1 MNQTTANVHPSSG
14 ARSRRGFTLVEI
26 LTVIAIISILM
37 AAGAIGI
44 DNLNAGKGVTSAVA
58 TCESLFE
65 EARTIAVSKRCNTR
79 ILIAHELTNGSPEDN
94 LRKIFIVHEEIDPV
108 TGNPVFPTSWI
119 VAGRAYILPK
129 GVYFSKNFS
138 KPDVSSA
145 DRFMGLPG
153 AKRDFQGSHIFYEFN
168 AEGIATIPGASFVLG
183 SGIRPKNQD
192 PITTKR
198 AARDFAGFV
207 IWRNGR
213 TSTYRTPQQIPNLP
227 TGDQPFNF

>member
-1 MNQTTANVHPSSG
+1 MNQITANARPSSR

-65 EARTIAVSKRCNTR
+65 EARTMAVSKRCKAR
-79 ILIAHELTNGSPEDN
+79 
-94 LRKIFIVHEEIDPV
+94 VMIDI
-108 TGNPVFPTSWI
+108 N
-119 VAGRAYILPK
+119 
-129 GVYFSKNFS
+129 
-138 KPDVSSA
+138 DVSSDNYLTRVVLVHEKINTDGSVA
-145 DRFMGLPG
+145 SDVWVMPNRGYEMPKG
-153 AKRDFQGSHIFYEFN
+153 AYFSAKYSTLKSGDKIKEFTLAGSDIKTNYRGKYAYYEFN
-168 AEGIATIPGASFVLG
+168 AEGIFEDAGSNFVIG
-183 SGIRPKNQD
+183 SGVRPKNQE

-198 AARDFAGFV
+198 AVRDFAGFV

-213 TSTYRTPQQIPNLP
+213 TSTYRSPQQIPNLP
-227 TGDQPFNF
+227 TIDQPFTF